1 MLGAMLALLR
11 TMQSCAHKNASL
23 YAAPGLVAC
32 ISMYGL
38 LCCIGAEH
46 IWLCVQIREK
56 EANLDVLIMPI
67 DDMYA
72 LLAR

>member
-1 MLGAMLALLR
+1 MCWAQKTELVSALASAVLYR
-11 TMQSCAHKNASL
+11 VQSTEEVCR
-23 YAAPGLVAC
+23 
-32 ISMYGL
+32 
-38 LCCIGAEH
+38 
-46 IWLCVQIREK
+46 CVQIREK